1 MVPCRHDNNGLLS
14 LKLVYNASYL
24 LKRSLYLNMSDRLL
38 FHTYS
43 AAIILFNNVSMSTY
57 VYTKSIDYIL
67 ISIKNLK
74 TSKIDLKIKFSR
86 LSSQANLSLMR

>member
-43 AAIILFNNVSMSTY
+43 ATIILFNNVSMSTY

-86 LSSQANLSLMR
+86 LSSQANLPLMR